1 MRRTWLTRLQMTRSR
16 QTNRDSQHG
25 SDSSEEDSDERSPPR
40 GRTDKADAAAN
51 EEQQVDAQIEAMMGE
66 NSKSSGA

>member
-1 MRRTWLTRLQMTRSR
+1 MTRSR

-25 SDSSEEDSDERSPPR
+25 SDSSEDSGDERSPPR
-40 GRTDKADAAAN
+40 GRSGQNQEDTPT
-51 EEQQVDAQIEAMMGE
+51 EEQQVDAQIDVMMDE